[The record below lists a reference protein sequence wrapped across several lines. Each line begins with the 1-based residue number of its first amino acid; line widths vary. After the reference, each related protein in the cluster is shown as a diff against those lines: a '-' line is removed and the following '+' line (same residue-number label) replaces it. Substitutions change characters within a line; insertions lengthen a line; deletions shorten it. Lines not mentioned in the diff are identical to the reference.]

1 MFLKGDKLMSTKLQR
16 LNSLDYQI
24 VQIQIQYND
33 VLADSIGL
41 AMQLHNFINS
51 IEMLIFEEEKK
62 G

>member
-1 MFLKGDKLMSTKLQR
+1 MSTKLQR